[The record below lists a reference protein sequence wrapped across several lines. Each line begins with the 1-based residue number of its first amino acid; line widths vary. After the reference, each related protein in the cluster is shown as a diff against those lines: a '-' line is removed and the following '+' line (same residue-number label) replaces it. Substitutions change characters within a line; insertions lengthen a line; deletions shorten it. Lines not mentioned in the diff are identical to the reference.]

1 MEIIKVSSS
10 SIPNHVAGAIAS
22 LMREQESLM
31 IQTIGA
37 AALNQAVKAI
47 AIARGYIV
55 PTGKELICIPSFH
68 DLMVDDKQ
76 ITAIRLLLERK
87 WMKTVYFFD

>member
-87 WMKTVYFFD
+87 WMKTVYFFE